1 MESALNYYA
10 VLRRIHETLR
20 PNTYVEVGVHYGRA
34 IVLAEPGTRCLG
46 IDPEPMIEKTLPES
60 TVIVESTSDDFFDH
74 QTVADQLGQPADMGF
89 IDGRHLF
96 EYALRDFRA
105 LERDSTPGS
114 VILFHDC
121 HPKNVEWGSRGVRS
135 GDVWKLL
142 LALRE
147 FRPDLTVSTIEARPT
162 GLGLV
167 TGLDPTN
174 RDLWDRYAEIMERIM
189 PLEYTD
195 VTELRDFPVNSVEP
209 TWKNIRPLLPDAPY
223 RAPGITDVV
232 RVKGRRT
239 RVYLRSKSKTQYR
252 RWKRRL
258 TRA

>member
-1 MESALNYYA
+1 MEPVLPYYA

-20 PNTYVEVGVHYGRA
+20 PRTYVEVGVHYGRA

-46 IDPEPMIEKTLPES
+46 IDPEPMIETPLPE
-60 TVIVESTSDDFFDH
+60 TTIIVESTSDEFFDH
-74 QTVADQLGQPADMGF
+74 RTVADQLGRPADMAF

-105 LERDSTPGS
+105 VERDSTPGS

-121 HPKNVEWGSRGVRS
+121 HPKDVEWGSRGVRS

-147 FRPDLTVSTIEARPT
+147 FRPDLTVSTIEAPPT

-167 TGLDPTN
+167 TGLDPGN
-174 RDLWDRYAEIMERIM
+174 RVLWDRYAEIMDRIM
-189 PLEYTD
+189 PLEYSD
-195 VTELRDFPVNSVEP
+195 VIEQRDFPVNSVP
-209 TWKNIRPLLPDAPY
+209 STWTNIRPLLPDTPF

-239 RVYLRSKSKTQYR
+239 RTYLRKKSKFQYR

-258 TRA
+258 TRT